1 LVADIGGINLT
12 SPCGHACTTT
22 PAKAEL
28 FPQMATPTGEFLLG
42 PATGPLSAQRG
53 VMMPTRKR
61 ARAQDEPAESAD
73 GADPSLL
80 VAKPL

>member
-1 LVADIGGINLT
+1 
-12 SPCGHACTTT
+12 
-22 PAKAEL
+22 
-28 FPQMATPTGEFLLG
+28 MATPTGEFLLG